1 MRIITTTRIKQAML
15 MYPQWRVG
23 LTLWQQTFNRTGLKF
38 ESFAQIKALWR
49 IQSGWNVDRVPA
61 RKVGETAFNGN
72 NYDLYIFDV
81 HKNDCRILARI
92 DSTRSK
98 IFIREILSH
107 ADYDK
112 WIKSHIK

>member
-1 MRIITTTRIKQAML
+1 MNQNADLIMNTN
-15 MYPQWRVG
+15 
-23 LTLWQQTFNRTGLKF
+23 LWPILLDHFN
-38 ESFAQIKALWR
+38 
-49 IQSGWNVDRVPA
+49 RVPA
-61 RKVGETAFNGN
+61 RKVGETAFNGD